1 MTNIYDVLSQLHTK
15 ATAAT
20 EEAVAEELQRED
32 PPAEEAAA
40 VLQGG
45 IPLDVKVKYEANL
58 SEEVDESTQG
68 DDSKRSSRRNK

>member
-20 EEAVAEELQRED
+20 EEAVAEELKKED
-32 PPAEEAAA
+32 PPAEQAAA
-40 VLQGG
+40 ILRGG
-45 IPLDVKVKYEANL
+45 VPLDVKVKYEGNL
-58 SEEVDESTQG
+58 SEEVDESTKG

>member
-20 EEAVAEELQRED
+20 EEAVAEELKKED

-40 VLQGG
+40 ILEGAV
-45 IPLDVKVKYEANL
+45 PLDVKVKYEANL
-58 SEEVDESTQG
+58 SEEVDESTKG